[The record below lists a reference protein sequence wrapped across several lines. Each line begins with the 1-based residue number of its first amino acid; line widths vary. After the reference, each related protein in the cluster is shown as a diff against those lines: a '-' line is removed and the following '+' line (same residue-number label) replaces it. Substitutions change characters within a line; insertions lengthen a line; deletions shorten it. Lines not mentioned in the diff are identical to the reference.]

1 MSIKTNWPI
10 YLLVVISV
18 SILTTGCDI
27 QITQGFLE
35 EAGFVKKPA
44 DTPAKL
50 DHLKNLTQHTLVL
63 HQRNGENYYVYA
75 DASNCKCLYVGDEEA
90 FQRFHRI
97 MERISKL
104 EEPVPG
110 PRSID
115 PEMNWEMWAPWEQ
128 DRNE

>member
-1 MSIKTNWPI
+1 MTGKTYWPLF
-10 YLLVVISV
+10 LLAVIAV

-35 EAGFVKKPA
+35 EAGFVKKNA

-50 DHLKNLTQHTLVL
+50 EHLKSLTQHTLVL
-63 HQRNGENYYVYA
+63 HERNEESYYVYA
-75 DASNCKCLYVGDEEA
+75 DASNCKCMYVGDEQA
-90 FQRFHRI
+90 FQKYRQI
-97 MERISKL
+97 IERISSL

-115 PEMNWEMWAPWEQ
+115 PGMNWEMWSPWDA
-128 DRNE
+128 DRSE